1 MKIFDPTSRRT
12 GPATLQLAP
21 RPASLQ
27 GLRLGLVD
35 NRKINA
41 AAILEKVADRLAARH
56 GTRVTVRDVK
66 RSPSHEIDAK
76 AIAALK
82 RDADLVI
89 SGVGD

>member
-1 MKIFDPTSRRT
+1 
-12 GPATLQLAP
+12 
-21 RPASLQ
+21 
-27 GLRLGLVD
+27 VD

-41 AAILEKVADRLAARH
+41 AAILEKVADRLAARY

>member
-1 MKIFDPTSRRT
+1 MKMFDPTSRRT

-41 AAILEKVADRLAARH
+41 AAILEKVADRLAAKH
-56 GTRVTVRDVK
+56 GTRVNVRDVK

>member
-1 MKIFDPTSRRT
+1 MKMFDPTSRRT

-76 AIAALK
+76 AIAALE

>member
-1 MKIFDPTSRRT
+1 MKIFDPTSKGT
-12 GPATLQLAP
+12 GPGTLKLAP
-21 RPASLQ
+21 RPATLQ

-35 NRKINA
+35 NRKVNA
-41 AAILEKVADRLAARH
+41 APILEKIADRLAAKH
-56 GTRVTVRDVK
+56 GTRVTVRSVK
-66 RSPSHEIDAK
+66 RSPSHEIDEK

>member
-12 GPATLQLAP
+12 GPATLTLAP

-41 AAILEKVADRLAARH
+41 AAILQKVADRLAAKH

>member
-12 GPATLQLAP
+12 GPATLRLAP

-41 AAILEKVADRLAARH
+41 AAILQRVADRLAATH

>member
-21 RPASLQ
+21 RPVSLQ

-76 AIAALK
+76 AIAALE

>member
-1 MKIFDPTSRRT
+1 MKMFDPTTKRT
-12 GPATLQLAP
+12 GPPTLPLAP
-21 RPASLQ
+21 RPQSLQ

-35 NRKINA
+35 NRKVNA
-41 AAILEKVADRLAARH
+41 ATILEKVADRLAAKH
-56 GTRVTVRDVK
+56 GTRVSVRDVK
-66 RSPSHEIDAK
+66 RSPSHEIDEK

>member
-76 AIAALK
+76 AIAALE
-82 RDADLVI
+82 RDTDLVI

>member
-1 MKIFDPTSRRT
+1 MKMFDPTTKRT
-12 GPATLQLAP
+12 GPPAFPLAP

-35 NRKINA
+35 NRKVNSA
-41 AAILEKVADRLAARH
+41 TILEKIADRLAARYA
-56 GTRVTVRDVK
+56 TRVEVRDVK
-66 RSPSHEIDAK
+66 RSPSHEITEK
-76 AIAALK
+76 AVAALK

>member
-1 MKIFDPTSRRT
+1 MKLFDPTTKRS
-12 GPATLQLAP
+12 GAATMPLAP
-21 RPASLQ
+21 RPATLR

-35 NRKINA
+35 NRKVNA
-41 AAILEKVADRLAARH
+41 AAILEKIGDRLAAKY
-56 GTRVTVRDVK
+56 GTRVSVRDVK
-66 RSPSHEIDAK
+66 RSPSHEIDDK

>member
-12 GPATLQLAP
+12 GPSTLPLAP

-41 AAILEKVADRLAARH
+41 AAILEKIAERLAARH
-56 GTRVTVRDVK
+56 GTRVSVRDVK
-66 RSPSHEIDAK
+66 RSPSHEIDAR

-89 SGVGD
+89 AGVGD

>member
-1 MKIFDPTSRRT
+1 MKLFDPTTKRT
-12 GPATLQLAP
+12 GPLTMPLAP

-35 NRKINA
+35 NRKVNA
-41 AAILEKVADRLAARH
+41 AAILEKVADRLAAKH
-56 GTRVTVRDVK
+56 GTRVSVRDVK
-66 RSPSHEIDAK
+66 RSPSHEIDAR

>member
-1 MKIFDPTSRRT
+1 MKIFDPTTRRT
-12 GPATLQLAP
+12 GPPRLQLAS
-21 RPASLQ
+21 RPPSLH

-35 NRKINA
+35 NRKVNS
-41 AAILEKVADRLAARH
+41 AAILEKIADRLATKH
-56 GTRVTVRDVK
+56 GTRVSVRDIK
-66 RSPSHEIDAK
+66 RSPSHEIDEK

>member
-1 MKIFDPTSRRT
+1 MKMFDPTTKRT
-12 GPATLQLAP
+12 GPPTVQLAP
-21 RPASLQ
+21 RPASLH

-35 NRKINA
+35 NRKVNA
-41 AAILEKVADRLAARH
+41 ATILGKIADRLAAKH

-82 RDADLVI
+82 READLVI

>member
-1 MKIFDPTSRRT
+1 MKLFDPTTKRT
-12 GPATLQLAP
+12 GPSTMPLAP

-27 GLRLGLVD
+27 GMRLGLVD
-35 NRKINA
+35 NRKVNA
-41 AAILEKVADRLAARH
+41 AAILEKVADRLAAKH
-56 GTRVTVRDVK
+56 GTRVSVRDVK